1 MTQTFLETNAKNPDV
16 ATTASGLQYCVLKK
30 GKGKSP
36 RSTDT
41 VVVHYEGR
49 LTDGTV
55 FDSSYKRGKPAK
67 FKVNGVIKGWSEALI
82 MMKKGSQWELFIP
95 PELGYGVK
103 GVPGVIPPNAVLV
116 FKVELIKPKASIFGF

>member
-1 MTQTFLETNAKNPDV
+1 MTRNYLEENGKNPDV
-16 ATTASGLQYCVLKK
+16 TTTASGLQYRVIKK

-41 VVVHYEGR
+41 VVVHYEGK

-55 FDSSYKRGKPAK
+55 FDSSYKRGKTVK
-67 FKVNGVIKGWSEALI
+67 FKVNGVISGWSEALG

-95 PELGYGVK
+95 PELGYGSK
-103 GVPGVIPPNAVLV
+103 GVPGVIPPNAVLI
-116 FKVELIKPKASIFGF
+116 FKVELIKPKASLFGF